1 MENYNRENPT
11 PAEIRKTFLSLPTNA
26 EQTVGE
32 NETLEDIEIELR
44 KTLSKTSD
52 PKAKKEIENDLKRVA
67 ILIKQQQV
75 VDLEMKKATSTKYT
89 FGRDDEEVGIDEKEL
104 KEAKTELEAQS
115 IINDAKK
122 KKKKKKKQEQY
133 QELPNE
139 FDELMV
145 DAKGTVEKSND
156 REKGGH
162 ERQERT
168 R

>member
-52 PKAKKEIENDLKRVA
+52 PKTKKEIENDLKRVA

-122 KKKKKKKQEQY
+122 KKKKKKEQEQY

-145 DAKGTVEKSND
+145 DAKGTVEKTND

>member
-89 FGRDDEEVGIDEKEL
+89 FGRDDEEVEIDEKEL

-122 KKKKKKKQEQY
+122 KKKKKKEQEQY

>member
-1 MENYNRENPT
+1 MENYNSENPT

-122 KKKKKKKQEQY
+122 KKKKKKEQEQY

>member
-89 FGRDDEEVGIDEKEL
+89 FGRDDEEVGIDEKAL

-122 KKKKKKKQEQY
+122 KKKKKKEQEQY

>member
-89 FGRDDEEVGIDEKEL
+89 FGRDDEEVGIDEKAL

-122 KKKKKKKQEQY
+122 KKKKKKEQY

>member
-26 EQTVGE
+26 EQSVGE

-52 PKAKKEIENDLKRVA
+52 PKTKKEIENDLKRVA

-122 KKKKKKKQEQY
+122 KKKKKKEQEQY

-145 DAKGTVEKSND
+145 DAKGTVEKTND

>member
-52 PKAKKEIENDLKRVA
+52 PKTKKEIENDLKRVT

-122 KKKKKKKQEQY
+122 KKKKKKEQEQY

-145 DAKGTVEKSND
+145 DAKGTVEKTND

>member
-52 PKAKKEIENDLKRVA
+52 PKTKKEIENDLKRVA

-122 KKKKKKKQEQY
+122 KKKKKKEQEQY

>member
-122 KKKKKKKQEQY
+122 KKKKKKEQEQY

-145 DAKGTVEKSND
+145 DTKGTVEKSND

>member
-1 MENYNRENPT
+1 MENYDRENPT

-26 EQTVGE
+26 EQMVGE

-44 KTLSKTSD
+44 KTLLKTSD

-89 FGRDDEEVGIDEKEL
+89 FGRDDEEVGIDENEL
-104 KEAKTELEAQS
+104 KEAKTELEAQT
-115 IINDAKK
+115 IIDDAKK
-122 KKKKKKKQEQY
+122 KKKKKKEQEQY

-139 FDELMV
+139 FDELIV

>member
-89 FGRDDEEVGIDEKEL
+89 FGRDDEEVGIDEKAL

-115 IINDAKK
+115 IINDVKK
-122 KKKKKKKQEQY
+122 KKKKKKEQEQY

>member
-122 KKKKKKKQEQY
+122 KKKKKKEQEQY

-145 DAKGTVEKSND
+145 DAKGTVEKTND

>member
-44 KTLSKTSD
+44 KKLSKTSD
-52 PKAKKEIENDLKRVA
+52 PKTKKEIENDLKRVA

-122 KKKKKKKQEQY
+122 KKKKKKEQEQY

-145 DAKGTVEKSND
+145 DAKGTVEKTND

>member
-52 PKAKKEIENDLKRVA
+52 PKTKKEIENDLKRVA

-122 KKKKKKKQEQY
+122 KKKEQEQY

-145 DAKGTVEKSND
+145 DAKGTVEKTND

>member
-75 VDLEMKKATSTKYT
+75 VDLEMKKATKKYSSNIIHGT
-89 FGRDDEEVGIDEKEL
+89 DTLVDFI
-104 KEAKTELEAQS
+104 LE
-115 IINDAKK
+115 N
-122 KKKKKKKQEQY
+122 
-133 QELPNE
+133 L
-139 FDELMV
+139 
-145 DAKGTVEKSND
+145 
-156 REKGGH
+156 
-162 ERQERT
+162 
-168 R
+168 

>member
-32 NETLEDIEIELR
+32 NEILEDIEIELR

-122 KKKKKKKQEQY
+122 KKKKKKEQEQY

-145 DAKGTVEKSND
+145 DTKGTVEKSND